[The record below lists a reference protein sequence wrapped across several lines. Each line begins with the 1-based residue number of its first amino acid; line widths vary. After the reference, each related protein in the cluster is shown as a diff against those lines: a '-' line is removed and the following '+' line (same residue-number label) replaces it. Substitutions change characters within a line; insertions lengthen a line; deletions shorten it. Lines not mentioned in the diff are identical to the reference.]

1 VNSFSWCFEGKTPTF
16 AATKHFTTKS
26 NNDMKKN
33 IITMLLLA
41 AALTLH
47 AQDKLF
53 LPDSLHVAVR
63 KSAPDL
69 YFHDQ
74 EMQRLLMPKDAEFG
88 VESVPSFECEWTL
101 TYSPSAHALIYKVS
115 QENIWYKKYHFDHW
129 DDYTHKPG
137 EKRPKRYKS
146 PKVNTY
152 KLALADDQAELL
164 RTIWR
169 NAIGQAIDEKT
180 MEAMTI
186 SGKHPLRVVHTDG
199 TRWNFFL
206 ADRRA
211 YSYFA
216 KNPHV
221 AFTNAQVAPRH
232 PRDRRQARIC
242 PHEIYAPLHLQT
254 VITALYKC
262 VKTTSY
268 ETNHHHNHRMDGH
281 RPQRQRHWAGGRTN
295 CMERQRV

>member
-1 VNSFSWCFEGKTPTF
+1 
-16 AATKHFTTKS
+16 
-26 NNDMKKN
+26 MKKN

-88 VESVPSFECEWTL
+88 VECVPSFECEWTL

-146 PKVNTY
+146 PKVDTH
-152 KLALADDQAELL
+152 KLPLANDQAELL
-164 RTIWR
+164 RTIWQ
-169 NAIGQAIDEKT
+169 NALGQAIDKNAKNLTEEDKQQLN
-180 MEAMTI
+180 I
-186 SGKHPLRVVHTDG
+186 VILDG
-199 TRWNFFL
+199 TSWNFFL
-206 ADRRA
+206 DTRRA
-211 YSYFA
+211 QSRST

-221 AFTNAQVAPRH
+221 AFTNALMEAVRNGDSQRMNSLIN
-232 PRDRRQARIC
+232 DEFQRI
-242 PHEIYAPLHLQT
+242 A
-254 VITALYKC
+254 
-262 VKTTSY
+262 
-268 ETNHHHNHRMDGH
+268 D
-281 RPQRQRHWAGGRTN
+281 
-295 CMERQRV
+295 

>member
-1 VNSFSWCFEGKTPTF
+1 
-16 AATKHFTTKS
+16 
-26 NNDMKKN
+26 MKKN

-129 DDYTHKPG
+129 DDYSHKPG

-146 PKVNTY
+146 PKVDTY
-152 KLALADDQAELL
+152 KLALADDQAEHL

-169 NAIGQAIDEKT
+169 NAIGQAIDENTVTVDNQKQR
-180 MEAMTI
+180 I
-186 SGKHPLRVVHTDG
+186 VHLDG
-199 TRWNFFL
+199 TKWNFFL
-206 ADRRA
+206 DTRRA
-211 YSYFA
+211 QSRST

-221 AFTNAQVAPRH
+221 AFTNALMEAV
-232 PRDRRQARIC
+232 RDGDSQRMNSLIDEEFQ
-242 PHEIYAPLHLQT
+242 
-254 VITALYKC
+254 C
-262 VKTTSY
+262 VFS
-268 ETNHHHNHRMDGH
+268 GLSI
-281 RPQRQRHWAGGRTN
+281 
-295 CMERQRV
+295 